1 MKKHIFF
8 LLILHILSLPVWGQ
22 SQEFRQTLAG
32 EQILCMEQ
40 DSQGYIWIGTL
51 QGLYRYNGSMFQAFT
66 ARNDSLSL
74 NSDYVN
80 HLLTDRQG
88 TLWLTNECGIAAWN
102 GIWIQEA

>member
-1 MKKHIFF
+1 
-8 LLILHILSLPVWGQ
+8 
-22 SQEFRQTLAG
+22 
-32 EQILCMEQ
+32 
-40 DSQGYIWIGTL
+40 
-51 QGLYRYNGSMFQAFT
+51 MFQAFT

-102 GIWIQEA
+102 GYGFKKPEQSTYTPIIGIYDLTTPPYSPSRCSLWNSSPKKT